1 MATLLIIRTFSR
13 RGSYIG
19 PGRDK
24 DSSTVVSVS
33 NEAGLQVLS
42 LSYTHHFLES
52 FMCVRPLDIIKRRKA
67 ATATRRA
74 RLTLDQDGSCSD
86 VEADMS

>member
-1 MATLLIIRTFSR
+1 
-13 RGSYIG
+13 
-19 PGRDK
+19 
-24 DSSTVVSVS
+24 
-33 NEAGLQVLS
+33 
-42 LSYTHHFLES
+42 
-52 FMCVRPLDIIKRRKA
+52 MCVRPLDIIKRRKA